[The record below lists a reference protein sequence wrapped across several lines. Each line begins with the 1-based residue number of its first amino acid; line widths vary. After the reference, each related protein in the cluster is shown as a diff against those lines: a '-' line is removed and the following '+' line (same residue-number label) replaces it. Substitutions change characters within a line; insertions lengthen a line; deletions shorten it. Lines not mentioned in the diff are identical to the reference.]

1 MRICLLGTGSPAP
14 LPERMG
20 AAVAL
25 SHQGQHV
32 VVDAGRGV
40 TTQLVRAGIDPH
52 TVSALFLTHHH
63 YDHIGNLGDLL
74 LTVWHGGSR
83 RLDVVGPQGTDAIV
97 DVLFTRVYHR
107 ELLFSQVL
115 VWATGNNRPD
125 IRSVVSV
132 TTLTSG
138 QMYHYGDWLITAA
151 AVEHGHRLGLTQEE
165 WPSLGYRFEVD
176 GRRVVISG
184 DTVRCDALIALAA
197 DADVLIHCC
206 YLAEAMIT
214 SPARRLLADTV
225 IATSGQVG
233 KIATEARVKQLVLTH
248 FSPMASE
255 QLAALEA
262 DVRRDYAGTVV
273 LGEDLLTVEV

>member
-1 MRICLLGTGSPAP
+1 MRIYLLDTGSPAP
-14 LPERMG
+14 LPDRMG
-20 AAVAL
+20 AAVVL

-40 TTQLVRAGIDPH
+40 TMQLVRAGIAPH
-52 TVSALFLTHHH
+52 TVTALFLTHHH

-74 LTVWHGGSR
+74 LTAWHGGSQ
-83 RLDVVGPQGTDAIV
+83 RLDVIGPPGTDAII
-97 DVLFTRVYHR
+97 DALFTHVYHR
-107 ELLFSQVL
+107 ELLFSRVL
-115 VWATGNNRPD
+115 ARATENDLPD

-165 WPSLGYRFEVD
+165 WPCLGYRFEVD

-184 DTVRCDALIALAA
+184 DTVRCDALIELAA

-206 YLAEAMIT
+206 YLAEAAIT
-214 SPARRLLADTV
+214 TPARRVLADTV
-225 IATSGQVG
+225 IASSGQVG
-233 KIATEARVKQLVLTH
+233 KLATEARVKRLVLTH
-248 FSPMASE
+248 FSPMSPDL
-255 QLAALEA
+255 LAAIEA

-273 LGEDLLTVEV
+273 LGEDLMSFEV